1 MTFLFLFFDGIDGV
15 DQVSYPDASFM
26 CVHDCNVSN
35 VSFFFLG
42 AVTFKKRK
50 KRARL
55 FLGGVGKNQQSND
68 ATFIAYHG

>member
-1 MTFLFLFFDGIDGV
+1 M
-15 DQVSYPDASFM
+15 SYPDASFM

-50 KRARL
+50 KGL
-55 FLGGVGKNQQSND
+55 DFFFGGLEKINNQMMQHLSPIMD
-68 ATFIAYHG
+68 ETFH